1 MSVKYAILG
10 LLHYSDL
17 HGYRIK
23 SHLEE
28 HFGYMWS
35 VNFGQIYPCL
45 RELEKEGLVR
55 KTTVNRSGSPDRKLY
70 SITEAGREAFAR
82 WLDDPS
88 ENRVTFRDPFLL
100 KFVFSG
106 FAKTERVL
114 EAIDRQIRLYE
125 SQLEKR
131 RANLARWRRYGL
143 HVGLVAQLGFLFNEA
158 FLAWLRQART
168 EVARD
173 RNRKGPGRPL
183 WPGLS
188 DVSQPSGE
196 RQRSRRPATGKG
208 RAASQAGLTER
219 S

>member
-10 LLHYSDL
+10 LLHYGDL

-23 SHLEE
+23 AHLEA

-45 RELEKEGLVR
+45 KELEQEGLVH

-70 SITEAGREAFAR
+70 SITERGREAFAR
-82 WLDDPS
+82 WLEEPT
-88 ENRVTFRDPFLL
+88 ENRVTYRDPFLL

-106 FAKTERVL
+106 FGKTERVI

-143 HVGLVAQLGFLFNEA
+143 YVGLMAQLGFLFNEA
-158 FLAWLRQART
+158 FLAWLKQARK
-168 EVARD
+168 EVAD
-173 RNRKGPGRPL
+173 SGKRKAPGRL
-183 WPGLS
+183 
-188 DVSQPSGE
+188 
-196 RQRSRRPATGKG
+196 RRPEFLAESPSYGSRQKPSRSG
-208 RAASQAGLTER
+208 PAKSRAAAQAGPD
-219 S
+219 SG

>member
-10 LLHYSDL
+10 LLHYGDL

-23 SHLEE
+23 AHLEA

-45 RELEKEGLVR
+45 KELEQEGLVR
-55 KTTVNRSGSPDRKLY
+55 KTTVNRSGSPERKLY

-82 WLDDPS
+82 WLEEPA

-106 FAKTERVL
+106 FGKTENVI
-114 EAIDRQIRLYE
+114 EAIDRQIRFYE

-143 HVGLVAQLGFLFNEA
+143 HVGLVAQLGFLFNQA
-158 FLAWLRQART
+158 FLAWLKQAKK
-168 EVARD
+168 EVARS
-173 RNRKGPGRPL
+173 RNRKGRNRPR
-183 WPGLS
+183 WPGLPEES
-188 DVSQPSGE
+188 PPSGA
-196 RQRSRRPATGKG
+196 RRRPPRSAPGKG
-208 RAASQAGLTER
+208 RAGAQAG
-219 S
+219 SSPG